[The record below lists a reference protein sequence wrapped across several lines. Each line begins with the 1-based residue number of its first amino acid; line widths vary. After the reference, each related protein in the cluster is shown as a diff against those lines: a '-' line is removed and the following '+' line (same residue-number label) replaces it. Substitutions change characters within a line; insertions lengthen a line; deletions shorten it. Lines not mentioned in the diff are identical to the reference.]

1 VTKRDIELLNRV
13 GKYYLQY
20 KGVVDIEK
28 LLSLFEGTT
37 ELPVN
42 DYTLSYIYFYIIYLV
57 TKNAVRSAREALK
70 DRLTYKEFSVEYSQ
84 ELFGELDVTRTIE
97 VYPMNMLAYYNF
109 AEGLNA
115 PEYSILGYLL
125 RRIYHLVKEKHE
137 SLKYESSND
146 IPKYFNFREDFKK
159 KYEEL
164 SDLKEK
170 FPEGYYREPSYTDPE
185 WLIRAY
191 KAYFL
196 IKGLES
202 IKVGTKEKGVVSNK
216 KIIKFLFWKLYE
228 LYVFYLVMDYLE
240 SCNGYEIIR
249 KDGEF
254 FAKKGDKLIR
264 LVFNASLTI
273 SSLRRVDNTEN
284 VDKYKG
290 RPDISLDKLPK
301 PIIFECKYS
310 TSVSYITMGRFKVMA
325 YTYEYDPE
333 VAVLVYPG
341 LKESQVDYD
350 AEDSAT
356 RELDQMVKEKGFLLD
371 FYYNSHLIYMAI
383 IDPLREDKE
392 NLRIIDKILG
402 KII

>member
-1 VTKRDIELLNRV
+1 VTKRDIKLLNKV

-20 KGVVDIEK
+20 KGVIDIEK

-37 ELPVN
+37 ELPIN
-42 DYTLSYIYFYIIYLV
+42 DCTLSYIYFYVIYLV
-57 TKNAVRSAREALK
+57 TKDAVRSALEAKK

-84 ELFGELDVTRTIE
+84 ELLGELDILRTIE
-97 VYPMNMLAYYNF
+97 VYSMNMVAYYNF
-109 AEGLNA
+109 TEGLNA
-115 PEYSILGYLL
+115 PEYAILGYLL
-125 RRIYHLVKEKHE
+125 RRIYYLVSEKHE
-137 SLKYESSND
+137 GLKYCNND
-146 IPKYFNFREDFKK
+146 NIPEYFNFYEDFKK
-159 KYEEL
+159 NYEDL
-164 SDLKEK
+164 NKLKEE
-170 FPEGYYREPSYTDPE
+170 FPDGYYREPSYTDPE
-185 WLIRAY
+185 WLTRAY

-202 IKVGTKEKGVVSNK
+202 IKVGTKEKGVVSDK
-216 KIIKFLFWKLYE
+216 KIIKFIFWKLYE
-228 LYVFYLVMDYLE
+228 LYVFYLVVDYLE
-240 SCNGYEIIR
+240 SNGYHITR

-254 FAKKGDKLIR
+254 LAKKGDKYIR
-264 LVFNASLTI
+264 LVFNTSLTT
-273 SSLRRVDNTEN
+273 SSLRKVDNMKN
-284 VDKYKG
+284 VEKYKG

-301 PIIFECKYS
+301 PVIFECKYS
-310 TSVSYITMGRFKVMA
+310 PSVSYITMGRFKVMA

-356 RELDQMVKEKGFLLD
+356 RELDRMAKENRFLLD

-383 IDPLREDKE
+383 IDPLREDE
-392 NLRIIDKILG
+392 DNLQVIGEILG

>member
-1 VTKRDIELLNRV
+1 MTKRDIELLNRV

-57 TKNAVRSAREALK
+57 TKDAVRSALEALK
-70 DRLTYKEFSVEYSQ
+70 DRLTYREFSVEYSQ
-84 ELFGELDVTRTIE
+84 ELLGELDVPRTIE
-97 VYPMNMLAYYNF
+97 VYPMNMVTYYNF
-109 AEGLNA
+109 TEGLNA
-115 PEYSILGYLL
+115 PEYLILGYLL
-125 RRIYHLVKEKHE
+125 RRIYYLVREKLE
-137 SLKYESSND
+137 SLKYGNND
-146 IPKYFNFREDFKK
+146 NVPKYFNFYEDFKK

-164 SDLKEK
+164 NDLKEK
-170 FPEGYYREPSYTDPE
+170 FPDGYYREPSYTDPE
-185 WLIRAY
+185 WLMRAY

-202 IKVGTKEKGVVSNK
+202 IKVGTKEKGVVSDK

-228 LYVFYLVMDYLE
+228 LYVFYLVVDYLE
-240 SCNGYEIIR
+240 SKEYHIIR

-254 FAKKGDKLIR
+254 LAKKGDKCIR
-264 LVFNASLTI
+264 LVFNTSLTT
-273 SSLRRVDNTEN
+273 SSLRKVDNMKDVE
-284 VDKYKG
+284 KYKG

-310 TSVSYITMGRFKVMA
+310 PSVSYITMGRFKVMA

-341 LKESQVDYD
+341 LKESQIDYD
-350 AEDSAT
+350 PEDSAT
-356 RELDQMVKEKGFLLD
+356 RELDQMAKEKGFLLD

-383 IDPLREDKE
+383 IDPLREDEE
-392 NLRIIDKILG
+392 NLDIIDKILG